1 MKLKLILHSEHFYRR
16 NSAVSR
22 AKNRKWGGRK
32 ARRNSIPDLSS
43 NETIELPFLRWF
55 NSQQELR
62 HYCCSL
68 CPHVSVSKRA
78 YHLKN
83 FVIKSKN
90 NIQVVAGTNYLNDEK
105 SSIHNV
111 KNIIVHENY
120 SPSDSWKNDIALL
133 EVVEPFSETKL
144 ISFINLPTSHD
155 VINANDRAVISGWGR
170 LWQNGATTKKLQRA
184 QIYIADQTYCRN
196 MYSKMNYNIHDSH
209 ICAYDPESPRGSCH
223 DDSGGPL
230 TVNGKLVGLVSW
242 AKACALTDYPTVYTR
257 VSEFKNWIRTHT
269 EA

>member
-1 MKLKLILHSEHFYRR
+1 MAIRGLLILGLIVACYGATVPFLEPRIVNGVDAKPGEIPYQISLQMKLSNFHFCGGSIL
-16 NSAVSR
+16 N
-22 AKNRKWGGRK
+22 KN
-32 ARRNSIPDLSS
+32 
-43 NETIELPFLRWF
+43 
-55 NSQQELR
+55 
-62 HYCCSL
+62 Y
-68 CPHVSVSKRA
+68 
-78 YHLKN
+78 
-83 FVIKSKN
+83 VITAAHCVLTKSKN

-111 KNIIVHENY
+111 KNIIIHENY

-170 LWQNGATTKKLQRA
+170 LW
-184 QIYIADQTYCRN
+184 
-196 MYSKMNYNIHDSH
+196 MNYNIHDSH

-223 DDSGGPL
+223 GDSGGPL

-257 VSEFKNWIRTHT
+257 VSEFKDWIKTHT

>member
-1 MKLKLILHSEHFYRR
+1 MAIRGLLILGLIVACYGATVPFLEPRIVNGVDAKPGEIPYQISLQMKLSNFHFCGGSIL
-16 NSAVSR
+16 N
-22 AKNRKWGGRK
+22 KN
-32 ARRNSIPDLSS
+32 
-43 NETIELPFLRWF
+43 
-55 NSQQELR
+55 
-62 HYCCSL
+62 Y
-68 CPHVSVSKRA
+68 
-78 YHLKN
+78 
-83 FVIKSKN
+83 VITAAHCVLTKSKN

-120 SPSDSWKNDIALL
+120 NPSDSWKNDIALL

-223 DDSGGPL
+223 GDSGGPL